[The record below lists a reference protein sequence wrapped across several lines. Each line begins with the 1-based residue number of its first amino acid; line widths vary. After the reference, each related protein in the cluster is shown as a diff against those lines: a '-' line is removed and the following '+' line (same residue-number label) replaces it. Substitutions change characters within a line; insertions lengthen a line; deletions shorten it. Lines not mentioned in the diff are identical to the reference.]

1 MCIWEKID
9 FANTPLWKRR
19 GEGGGEGRKEKGK
32 EMRGKRGRWD
42 EGREEKGGWNE
53 MLIFTTA
60 VTGAGDKYLPSME
73 DASFISICSLMS
85 S

>member
-1 MCIWEKID
+1 
-9 FANTPLWKRR
+9 
-19 GEGGGEGRKEKGK
+19 
-32 EMRGKRGRWD
+32 MRGKRGRWD

-73 DASFISICSLMS
+73 DASFISIRSLMS